1 MTCCKWY
8 TVRSYVTECA
18 YQTPN
23 EKSAFDWFCGY
34 FDIFT
39 RKFHMESRAM
49 VCPFGNDTFRSQK
62 QSFDNT
68 IDASMPF
75 TETTKNTKTLY
86 CFLTRG
92 FPNIKCVPCIQTGK
106 SLVGNQL
113 NLTALKEVPL
123 LTILTSNICSNF
135 SPEFLS
141 ICKYNS

>member
-8 TVRSYVTECA
+8 TVRSYVAECA

-49 VCPFGNDTFRSQK
+49 VYPFGNDTFRSQK
-62 QSFDNT
+62 QSFD
-68 IDASMPF
+68 
-75 TETTKNTKTLY
+75 NTKTLY

-113 NLTALKEVPL
+113 KLTALKEVPL
-123 LTILTSNICSNF
+123 LAILTSNISSNF
-135 SPEFLS
+135 FL
-141 ICKYNS
+141 

>member
-1 MTCCKWY
+1 
-8 TVRSYVTECA
+8 
-18 YQTPN
+18 
-23 EKSAFDWFCGY
+23 
-34 FDIFT
+34 
-39 RKFHMESRAM
+39 MESRTM

-75 TETTKNTKTLY
+75 TETTKNTKMLY

-123 LTILTSNICSNF
+123 LTILTSNISSNF
-135 SPEFLS
+135 PLSSCQYVSTIPEKKTACYRPL
-141 ICKYNS
+141 KN